1 MTDEGP
7 KLDLEGVLPARLP
20 DEPPPE
26 DDQGKAAKPEESAPP
41 EASEEE
47 VPSQE
52 AGESEE
58 PEKSDDAEDTA
69 AKPKP
74 KGVQKRI
81 DELTGNWR
89 AEQRR
94 AEHLQGQIDRL
105 LRMQED
111 QLKPGDAQQ
120 DLAPPEERPRQED
133 FQNYDD
139 YLVAVAKH
147 EAMNETK
154 SLVQK
159 ELDKLRQQQEA
170 TTQVSRE
177 QQAVEAF
184 NERAAQARAKYDD
197 FDTVVATS
205 TAGVTE
211 TMTHAIRESDL
222 GPDIVYHLGKNPD
235 VATRIASL
243 SPISQ
248 VRELGKLEVQ
258 LSQAPKRT
266 NASAPPAQVKPSGS
280 VEKTPENMTHEEY
293 RKWRGLGPA
302 P

>member
-1 MTDEGP
+1 MTDQGP
-7 KLDLEGVLPARLP
+7 ELDLEGVLPGRLP
-20 DEPPPE
+20 DEPSPE
-26 DDQGKAAKPEESAPP
+26 GDQGTAAEPEESAPP
-41 EASEEE
+41 KASEEE

-58 PEKSDDAEDTA
+58 SEDTA
-69 AKPKP
+69 AKPKA

-94 AEHLQGQIDRL
+94 AEQLQDQIDRL
-105 LRMQED
+105 LRMQENR
-111 QLKPGDAQQ
+111 LEPGDDQPAPT
-120 DLAPPEERPRQED
+120 PPEERPRQDSFE
-133 FQNYDD
+133 NYDD
-139 YLVAVAKH
+139 YLVAVAKF
-147 EAMNETK
+147 EVKNETMG
-154 SLVQK
+154 LVQK
-159 ELDKLRQQQEA
+159 EIDKIKQQQQQA
-170 TTQVSRE
+170 TEVSRE
-177 QQAVEAF
+177 QQTVEAF
-184 NERAAQARAKYDD
+184 NERAVQARAKYDD

-205 TAGVTE
+205 TAGVTQV
-211 TMTHAIRESDL
+211 MTHAIRESEL

-235 VATRIASL
+235 VAGRIASL
-243 SPISQ
+243 TPINQ
-248 VRELGKLEVQ
+248 VKELGKLEVQ
-258 LSQAPKRT
+258 LSQAPKQT